1 MSSSAAAAAAMESG
15 TLRHTDQEHS
25 DRPAMMAFTILCTD
39 SGPKVQNISLAIS
52 GVFMWEVCQ
61 QKRPW
66 LAGWCVRGPAVIA
79 GKGCLIDFQTPNFP
93 PHQAAAAAAVCAE

>member
-1 MSSSAAAAAAMESG
+1 MFR
-15 TLRHTDQEHS
+15 LQ
-25 DRPAMMAFTILCTD
+25 
-39 SGPKVQNISLAIS
+39 SLAFS
-52 GVFMWEVCQ
+52 GVGGVREA
-61 QKRPW
+61 P